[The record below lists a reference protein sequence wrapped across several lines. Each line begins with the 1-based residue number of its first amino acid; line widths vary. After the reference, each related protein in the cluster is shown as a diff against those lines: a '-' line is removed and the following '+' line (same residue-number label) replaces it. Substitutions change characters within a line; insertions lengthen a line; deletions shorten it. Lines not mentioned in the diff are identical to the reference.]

1 MQYQEFLD
9 HIYKK
14 YSGNVK
20 LELSRMTGLLK
31 DMGNPERQLKGFHVG
46 GTNGKGSV
54 CATLEA
60 LALANNQSTALN
72 TSPHLINYTERF
84 RVNGRELDFNTILST
99 FQRYEALFE
108 KWDAS
113 FFEITTAI
121 AFAIFAEENPD
132 IAIIEVGLG
141 GRLDATNLWIA
152 NVMVITNI
160 GLDHVKTL
168 GGTMELIAAEK
179 AGIIK
184 PGIPLVLGEIEP
196 SPLAIIEGIALANKA
211 PAYRYGKDWWTE
223 TVSDELGA
231 MSFDYCFANYKFK
244 ALKSNLIGEHQAVNI
259 GCAIT
264 AYLLH
269 AQLSHKSISESSIR
283 QAIRQINWQ
292 GRMQLLSTSPVLI
305 VDGAHN
311 VHGIKALKRS
321 LDKIYPGRKLKFLL
335 SILADKD
342 YSEMIHLICSMADT
356 VYIAQNQS
364 DRAATVEAQLAEVQ
378 KHGVICK
385 TADSVQQALAL
396 ALSEC
401 AADDVIIA
409 GGSLYTVGEVL
420 QAYKAD
426 A

>member
-1 MQYQEFLD
+1 
-9 HIYKK
+9 
-14 YSGNVK
+14 
-20 LELSRMTGLLK
+20 
-31 DMGNPERQLKGFHVG
+31 MGNPEKQLCGFHVG

-54 CATLEA
+54 CASLEA

-84 RVNGRELDFNTILST
+84 RINGKELDFSVILST
-99 FQRYEALFE
+99 FQHYEKLFE

-121 AFAIFAEENPD
+121 AFAIFKQQNPD
-132 IAIIEVGLG
+132 VAIIEVGLG
-141 GRLDATNLWIA
+141 GRLDATNLWTPD
-152 NVMVITNI
+152 VMVITNI

-168 GGTMELIAAEK
+168 GGTLEIIAGEK

-184 PGIPLVLGEIEP
+184 AGIPVVLGDMEP
-196 SPLAIIEGIALANKA
+196 SPLAIIEGVALAKQA
-211 PAYRYGKDWWTE
+211 PVFRYGKDWSAE
-223 TVSDELGA
+223 IVRDKVSGL
-231 MSFDYCFANYKFK
+231 SFNYSFGSHHFKRLQAN
-244 ALKSNLIGEHQAVNI
+244 LMGDHQAVNI
-259 GCAIT
+259 GSALT
-264 AYLLH
+264 AYLLF
-269 AQLSHKSISESSIR
+269 AQKIQLKVTEATIR
-283 QAIRQINWQ
+283 TALRSINWQ
-292 GRMQLLSTSPVLI
+292 GRMQLLSTTPVII

-321 LDKIYPGRKLKFLL
+321 LDNIYPGRKLKFLI

-378 KHGVICK
+378 KHGVVCK
-385 TADSVQQALAL
+385 AAGNVEQALQL

-401 AADDVIIA
+401 SPQDVLVA

-420 QAYKAD
+420 QAYKAN